1 VRNLR
6 RLVASGLVTGFYD
19 MTSSEKGRRDATVDT
34 RDLARSVE
42 YLIGEKQTMTRT
54 EKRLAVALN

>member
-1 VRNLR
+1 
-6 RLVASGLVTGFYD
+6 